1 MRDLSAALDK
11 RREDGLYRRRRI
23 ADSRQQA
30 EMVIDGERLLCFTS
44 NDYLGLAAHPVVVEA
59 FRQAASEWGVGAGAA
74 HLVNGHM
81 RIHHEL
87 EEALAD
93 FTGRPRA
100 LLFSTGYMANLGVV
114 GALCGRGD
122 TLLQDRLNHASL
134 IDAARLSGARL
145 KRYAH
150 RDTAALER
158 QLQNATGERLIASDG
173 VFSMDGDIA
182 PLVGMAT
189 LARAGGAWLMI
200 DDAHGFGV
208 LGPDGRGSVA
218 AAGLGVDEA
227 PILMATLGKAL
238 GVAGAFVAGDEAL
251 IETLIQRART
261 YIYTTAQPP
270 ALAAATLAA
279 LQLARREGW
288 RRERLRALVERFRAG
303 ARQLDLPLMDSA
315 TPIQPVIAGSAE
327 RAMRWSESLRRQGLL
342 VGAMRPPTVAEGSAR
357 LRVTF
362 SAIHREE
369 QVDRLLDAL
378 AGALRCA

>member
-1 MRDLSAALDK
+1 MRDLGAALDK
-11 RREDGLYRRRRI
+11 RREAGLYRRRRV
-23 ADSRQQA
+23 ADSRQQP
-30 EMVIDGERLLCFTS
+30 EMVVDGERLLCFTS
-44 NDYLGLAAHPVVVEA
+44 NDYLGLAAHPGVIEA
-59 FRQAASEWGVGAGAA
+59 FRRAATEWGVGAGAA

-81 RIHHEL
+81 RVHHAL

-122 TLLQDRLNHASL
+122 TVLQDRLNHASL
-134 IDAARLSGARL
+134 LDAARLSGARL
-145 KRYAH
+145 KRHAH
-150 RDTAALER
+150 RDMAALER
-158 QLQNATGERLIASDG
+158 QLADAEGECLIASDG
-173 VFSMDGDIA
+173 VFSMDGDVA
-182 PLVGMAT
+182 PLAEMAA
-189 LARAGGAWLMI
+189 LARTSAAWLMV

-208 LGPDGRGSVA
+208 LGPQGRGSVA
-218 AAGLGVDEA
+218 AAGLGVDDV

-238 GVAGAFVAGDEAL
+238 GVAGAFVAADEAL

-279 LQLARREGW
+279 LKVARNEDW
-288 RRERLRALVERFRAG
+288 RRERLRELVARFRAG
-303 ARQLDLPLMDSA
+303 AGQLGLPLMDSA
-315 TPIQPVIAGSAE
+315 TPIQPLIAGGAE
-327 RAMRWSESLRRQGLL
+327 RAMRWSESLRRRGIL

-362 SAIHREE
+362 SAMHRED

-378 AGALRCA
+378 AEAVRCA

>member
-1 MRDLSAALDK
+1 MRDLAAAL
-11 RREDGLYRRRRI
+11 RRRRADGLYRQRRV
-23 ADSRQQA
+23 ADSRQGA
-30 EMVIDGERLLCFTS
+30 EMCVDGRRVLSFTS
-44 NDYLGLAAHPVVVEA
+44 NDYLGLAAHPAVIEA
-59 FRQAASEWGVGAGAA
+59 FQRAAGQWGVGAGAA

-100 LLFSTGYMANLGVV
+100 LLFSTGYMANLGVI

-145 KRYAH
+145 KRYPHCDMMAMQ
-150 RDTAALER
+150 R
-158 QLQNATGERLIASDG
+158 QLEDAKGECLIASDG

-182 PLVGMAT
+182 PLVEMAA
-189 LARAGGAWLMI
+189 LARSASAWLQI

-208 LGPDGRGSVA
+208 LGPEGRGSVA
-218 AAGLGVDEA
+218 AAGLGVDAA

-270 ALAAATLAA
+270 ALAAATLVA
-279 LQLARREGW
+279 LKLAREEGW
-288 RRERLRALVERFRAG
+288 RRERLRALVKRFRAG
-303 ARQLDLPLMDSA
+303 AGQLGLPLMDST
-315 TPIQPVIAGSAE
+315 TPIQPLIAGSAE
-327 RAMRWSESLRRQGLL
+327 CATRWSGALYRQGIW

-362 SAIHREE
+362 SAAHDET
-369 QVDRLLDAL
+369 QVDRLLEAL
-378 AGALRCA
+378 AGAVQCA